1 VTYYVEE
8 FVERGGGRQDVQVD
22 LVRWDKD
29 TGSFD
34 SNMTTLTRGQVIR
47 SKAKRDIALP
57 DFIVDYTG
65 GTRRLSRLPDS
76 DEVLP
81 TEVLAVNDAGE
92 LVVRTERAD
101 DDAHAI
107 IQTRTSQ
114 PDRDATEDTTGINT
128 FDFSGGLAK
137 PSN

>member
-1 VTYYVEE
+1 
-8 FVERGGGRQDVQVD
+8 
-22 LVRWDKD
+22 
-29 TGSFD
+29 
-34 SNMTTLTRGQVIR
+34 VIR